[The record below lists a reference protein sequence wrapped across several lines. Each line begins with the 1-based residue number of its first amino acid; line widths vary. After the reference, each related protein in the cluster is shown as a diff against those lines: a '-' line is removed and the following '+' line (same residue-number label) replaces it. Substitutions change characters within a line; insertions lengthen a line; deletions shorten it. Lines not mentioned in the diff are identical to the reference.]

1 MKGRGS
7 VSSVSG
13 AIAYLLTPSVGS
25 TLILIGLGALLV
37 PLDQRTP
44 AGRLGRK
51 LLVLLGL
58 LLMGVVMVMLVTS
71 GEE

>member
-1 MKGRGS
+1 M
-7 VSSVSG
+7 SG
-13 AIAYLLTPSVGS
+13 MAAAFAYLLTPSVGS

-44 AGRLGRK
+44 TGRLGRK
-51 LLVLLGL
+51 LLLLLGL
-58 LLMGVVMVMLVTS
+58 LLIGVAMVMLATS